1 MNLGPFFM
9 STNLSRGRGRRR
21 SGPSPLTKGAGKVFV
36 WTLAF
41 PFVAMY
47 YICVWPF
54 MKMFGVAADQYGATA
69 RGEAQPT
76 WDDFRA
82 RHPRAALATI
92 VLGGLFALALLVKL
106 WFIWIPL
113 VVIAGIAMLIGKRR
127 LEHNE
132 RVQGLA
138 NRADQSMQPPWNGP
152 TG

>member
-1 MNLGPFFM
+1 MSLGPFYL
-9 STNLSRGRGRRR
+9 SGNLTGGGRRGR
-21 SGPSPLTKGAGKVFV
+21 SGPSPLTKGAGKAFV

-41 PFVAMY
+41 PFVLVY
-47 YICVWPF
+47 YVCIWPF
-54 MKMFGVAADQYGATA
+54 MKLFGAASDQYGATA

-76 WDDFRA
+76 WSDFRA
-82 RHPRAALATI
+82 RHPKAALATVI
-92 VLGGLFALALLVKL
+92 LGGVFAIGLLIKL

-152 TG
+152 TA